1 MRAIGI
7 DIGTTSIC
15 LGVYEEETGRL
26 SAVRQEKNH
35 FLEGTF
41 RQDPDRIYAVVK
53 EMLDNILQSDDS
65 TDRPSAIGIS
75 SQMHG
80 ILYVDRAGRA
90 VSPYYTWKEESGNG
104 TFGEETYASYLS
116 RVTGC
121 EMYTGYGSVTHFTL
135 QQTGQIPAQAVC
147 LANIGDYIAMRLCD
161 AKEPVMSPS
170 IAVSL
175 GGFGLQERRFAMEAL
190 ERAGVATSY
199 YPQVR
204 AAGFV
209 LGTYEGIPV
218 TCAQG
223 DNQASFYAAIGE
235 KQDALS
241 VNVGTGSQVSL
252 FHRELIEGTEAE
264 IRPFT
269 EKGFLYVQASVNG
282 GKVYERLAEFVKGTV
297 FAVTGIETDVYEKL
311 EEAGA
316 QVPATDL
323 RITPLLYGS
332 RQRPA
337 SDESAKRPAAEN
349 LTLGRNAGRPAPENL
364 ALGRN
369 TGRQAPKNPAPGGSM
384 TGLTAGNFTL
394 GHMVRAYVAGMALE
408 LYRMY
413 EQLPE
418 VLKQGKREIIAS
430 GNGIRKNRLLRQ
442 EVERLFGLP
451 VRFRDIE
458 EEAAAGA
465 AMWAL
470 AEVKRHE
477 EEERQ

>member
-15 LGVYEEETGRL
+15 LGVYEEGTGKL
-26 SAVRQEKNH
+26 SVVCQEKNY
-35 FLEGTF
+35 FLDGTF
-41 RQDPDRIYAVVK
+41 RQDPDRIYAVVTG
-53 EMLDNILQSDDS
+53 MLDNILQSDDS
-65 TDRPSAIGIS
+65 TDRPAAIGIS

-80 ILYVDRAGRA
+80 ILYVDREGRA
-90 VSPYYTWKEESGNG
+90 VSPYYTWKEESGNE

-121 EMYTGYGSVTHFTL
+121 EMYSGYGSVTHFYL
-135 QQTGQIPAQAVC
+135 QRTGQIPAQAVY

-170 IAVSL
+170 IAASL
-175 GGFGLQERRFAMEAL
+175 GGFCLRGRRFVMDVL
-190 ERAGVATSY
+190 ERAGVETSY

-209 LGTYEGIPV
+209 LGTYRGIPV

-297 FAVTGIETDVYEKL
+297 YAVTGIETDVYEKL

-316 QVPATDL
+316 QVHTTDL

-332 RQRPA
+332 RQRQA
-337 SDESAKRPAAEN
+337 SGESAKR
-349 LTLGRNAGRPAPENL
+349 
-364 ALGRN
+364 
-369 TGRQAPKNPAPGGSM
+369 QAPGNPAPGGSM
-384 TGLTAGNFTL
+384 IGLTAGNFTL
-394 GHMVRAYVAGMALE
+394 GHMVRAYVTGMALK

-430 GNGIRKNRLLRQ
+430 GNGIRQNRLLRQ

-451 VRFRDIE
+451 VRFRDIA

-470 AEVKRHE
+470 EESVK
-477 EEERQ
+477 

>member
-1 MRAIGI
+1 
-7 DIGTTSIC
+7 
-15 LGVYEEETGRL
+15 
-26 SAVRQEKNH
+26 
-35 FLEGTF
+35 
-41 RQDPDRIYAVVK
+41 
-53 EMLDNILQSDDS
+53 
-65 TDRPSAIGIS
+65 
-75 SQMHG
+75 
-80 ILYVDRAGRA
+80 
-90 VSPYYTWKEESGNG
+90 
-104 TFGEETYASYLS
+104 
-116 RVTGC
+116 
-121 EMYTGYGSVTHFTL
+121 
-135 QQTGQIPAQAVC
+135 
-147 LANIGDYIAMRLCD
+147 
-161 AKEPVMSPS
+161 
-170 IAVSL
+170 
-175 GGFGLQERRFAMEAL
+175 MEAM

-252 FHRELIEGTEAE
+252 FYRELIEGTEAE

-269 EKGFLYVQASVNG
+269 KKGFLYVQASVNG
-282 GKVYERLAEFVKGTV
+282 GKVYGRLAEFVKGTV

>member
-26 SAVRQEKNH
+26 SVVHQEKNH

-53 EMLDNILQSDDS
+53 EMLDNFLQSDDS

-80 ILYVDRAGRA
+80 ILYVDKTGRA
-90 VSPYYTWKEESGNG
+90 VSPCYTWKEEAGNE

-116 RVTGC
+116 RVTDC
-121 EMYTGYGSVTHFTL
+121 EMYTGYGSVTHFSL
-135 QQTGQIPAQAVC
+135 QQTGQIPAQAVY
-147 LANIGDYIAMRLCD
+147 LTNIGDYIAMRLCD
-161 AKEPVMSPS
+161 VKEPVMSPS
-170 IAVSL
+170 IAASL

-209 LGTYEGIPV
+209 LGAYEGIPV

-332 RQRPA
+332 RQRQV
-337 SDESAKRPAAEN
+337 SGESVKRPAAEN
-349 LTLGRNAGRPAPENL
+349 L

-369 TGRQAPKNPAPGGSM
+369 VGQPAPGNPAPGGSM
-384 TGLTAGNFTL
+384 IGLTAGNFTL
-394 GHMVRAYVAGMALE
+394 GHMVRAYVRGMALE

-451 VRFRDIE
+451 VRFRDIA

-470 AEVKRHE
+470 AEVKRQKE
-477 EEERQ
+477 EDRQ

>member
-1 MRAIGI
+1 
-7 DIGTTSIC
+7 
-15 LGVYEEETGRL
+15 
-26 SAVRQEKNH
+26 
-35 FLEGTF
+35 
-41 RQDPDRIYAVVK
+41 
-53 EMLDNILQSDDS
+53 
-65 TDRPSAIGIS
+65 
-75 SQMHG
+75 
-80 ILYVDRAGRA
+80 
-90 VSPYYTWKEESGNG
+90 
-104 TFGEETYASYLS
+104 
-116 RVTGC
+116 
-121 EMYTGYGSVTHFTL
+121 
-135 QQTGQIPAQAVC
+135 
-147 LANIGDYIAMRLCD
+147 
-161 AKEPVMSPS
+161 
-170 IAVSL
+170 
-175 GGFGLQERRFAMEAL
+175 MEAL
-190 ERAGVATSY
+190 ERAGLATSY

-209 LGTYEGIPV
+209 LGAYEGIPV

-235 KQDALS
+235 KQEALS

-332 RQRPA
+332 RRRQA

-349 LTLGRNAGRPAPENL
+349 LTLGRNAERPAPENL
-364 ALGRN
+364 TLGRNVEEQAAENLTLGRN
-369 TGRQAPKNPAPGGSM
+369 TGWQAPKNPAPGGSM
-384 TGLTAGNFTL
+384 IGLTAGNFTL

-470 AEVKRHE
+470 AEVKRQK

>member
-1 MRAIGI
+1 M
-7 DIGTTSIC
+7 
-15 LGVYEEETGRL
+15 
-26 SAVRQEKNH
+26 
-35 FLEGTF
+35 
-41 RQDPDRIYAVVK
+41 
-53 EMLDNILQSDDS
+53 
-65 TDRPSAIGIS
+65 
-75 SQMHG
+75 
-80 ILYVDRAGRA
+80 
-90 VSPYYTWKEESGNG
+90 
-104 TFGEETYASYLS
+104 
-116 RVTGC
+116 
-121 EMYTGYGSVTHFTL
+121 
-135 QQTGQIPAQAVC
+135 
-147 LANIGDYIAMRLCD
+147 
-161 AKEPVMSPS
+161 
-170 IAVSL
+170 
-175 GGFGLQERRFAMEAL
+175 
-190 ERAGVATSY
+190 
-199 YPQVR
+199 
-204 AAGFV
+204 
-209 LGTYEGIPV
+209 
-218 TCAQG
+218 
-223 DNQASFYAAIGE
+223 
-235 KQDALS
+235 
-241 VNVGTGSQVSL
+241 
-252 FHRELIEGTEAE
+252 
-264 IRPFT
+264 
-269 EKGFLYVQASVNG
+269 
-282 GKVYERLAEFVKGTV
+282 YERLAEFVKGTV

-337 SDESAKRPAAEN
+337 SDESAKRPAP
-349 LTLGRNAGRPAPENL
+349 G
-364 ALGRN
+364 
-369 TGRQAPKNPAPGGSM
+369 NPAPGGSM

>member
-26 SAVRQEKNH
+26 SVVHQEKNH

-53 EMLDNILQSDDS
+53 EMLDNFLQSDDS

-90 VSPYYTWKEESGNG
+90 VSPYYTWKEESGNE

-121 EMYTGYGSVTHFTL
+121 EMYTGYGSVTHFSL
-135 QQTGQIPAQAVC
+135 QQTGQIPAQAVY
-147 LANIGDYIAMRLCD
+147 LANIGDYIAMRLCN

-170 IAVSL
+170 IAASL
-175 GGFGLQERRFAMEAL
+175 GGFGLQERCFAMEAL

-209 LGTYEGIPV
+209 LGAYEGIPV

-235 KQDALS
+235 KQEALS

-282 GKVYERLAEFVKGTV
+282 G
-297 FAVTGIETDVYEKL
+297 
-311 EEAGA
+311 
-316 QVPATDL
+316 
-323 RITPLLYGS
+323 
-332 RQRPA
+332 
-337 SDESAKRPAAEN
+337 
-349 LTLGRNAGRPAPENL
+349 
-364 ALGRN
+364 
-369 TGRQAPKNPAPGGSM
+369 
-384 TGLTAGNFTL
+384 
-394 GHMVRAYVAGMALE
+394 
-408 LYRMY
+408 
-413 EQLPE
+413 
-418 VLKQGKREIIAS
+418 
-430 GNGIRKNRLLRQ
+430 
-442 EVERLFGLP
+442 
-451 VRFRDIE
+451 
-458 EEAAAGA
+458 
-465 AMWAL
+465 
-470 AEVKRHE
+470 
-477 EEERQ
+477 

>member
-53 EMLDNILQSDDS
+53 EMLDNFLQSDDS

-170 IAVSL
+170 IAASL
-175 GGFGLQERRFAMEAL
+175 GGFGLQERRFAMEAM

-332 RQRPA
+332 RQRQV
-337 SDESAKRPAAEN
+337 SGESAKRPAAEN
-349 LTLGRNAGRPAPENL
+349 LTLGRNAGRPAP
-364 ALGRN
+364 
-369 TGRQAPKNPAPGGSM
+369 KNPAPGGSV

-470 AEVKRHE
+470 AEVKRQ

>member
-15 LGVYEEETGRL
+15 LGVYEEGTGKL
-26 SAVRQEKNH
+26 SVVCQEKNY
-35 FLEGTF
+35 FLDGTF
-41 RQDPDRIYAVVK
+41 RQDPDRIYAVVTG
-53 EMLDNILQSDDS
+53 MLDNILQSDDS
-65 TDRPSAIGIS
+65 TDRPAAIGIS

-80 ILYVDRAGRA
+80 ILYVDREGRA
-90 VSPYYTWKEESGNG
+90 VSPYYTWKEESGNE

-121 EMYTGYGSVTHFTL
+121 EMYSGYGSVTHFYL
-135 QQTGQIPAQAVC
+135 QRTGQIPEEAVH

-161 AKEPVMSPS
+161 AKEPVMSSS
-170 IAVSL
+170 IAASL
-175 GGFGLQERRFAMEAL
+175 GGFDLRGRCFAMDAL
-190 ERAGVATSY
+190 ERAGVETSY

-209 LGTYEGIPV
+209 FGTYRGIPV

-223 DNQASFYAAIGE
+223 DNQASFYAAVGE

-297 FAVTGIETDVYEKL
+297 YAVTGIETDVYEKL

-316 QVPATDL
+316 QVHTTDL
-323 RITPLLYGS
+323 CIAPLLYGS
-332 RQRPA
+332 RQRQA
-337 SDESAKRPAAEN
+337 SGESAKRREPEN
-349 LTLGRNAGRPAPENL
+349 LMLGRNAK
-364 ALGRN
+364 
-369 TGRQAPKNPAPGGSM
+369 RQEPGNPAPGGSM
-384 TGLTAGNFTL
+384 TGLTAENFTL
-394 GHMVRAYVAGMALE
+394 GNMVRAYVTGMALE
-408 LYRMY
+408 LYQMY
-413 EQLPE
+413 EQLPD
-418 VLKQGKREIIAS
+418 VLKAGKREIIAS

-442 EVERLFGLP
+442 GVERLFGLP
-451 VRFRDIE
+451 VRFRDIA

-470 AEVKRHE
+470 EESVK
-477 EEERQ
+477 

>member
-15 LGVYEEETGRL
+15 LGVYEEGTGKL
-26 SAVRQEKNH
+26 SVVCQEKNY
-35 FLEGTF
+35 FLDGTF
-41 RQDPDRIYAVVK
+41 RQDPDRIYAVVTG
-53 EMLDNILQSDDS
+53 MLDNILQSDDS
-65 TDRPSAIGIS
+65 TDRPAAIGIS

-80 ILYVDRAGRA
+80 ILYVDREGRA
-90 VSPYYTWKEESGNG
+90 VSPYYTWKEESGNE

-121 EMYTGYGSVTHFTL
+121 EMYSGYGSVTHFYL
-135 QQTGQIPAQAVC
+135 QRTGQIPAQAVY

-170 IAVSL
+170 IAASL
-175 GGFGLQERRFAMEAL
+175 GGFCLRGRRFVMDVL
-190 ERAGVATSY
+190 ERAGVETSY

-209 LGTYEGIPV
+209 LGTYRGIPV

-297 FAVTGIETDVYEKL
+297 YAVTGIETDVYEKL

-316 QVPATDL
+316 QVHTTDL

-332 RQRPA
+332 RQRQA
-337 SDESAKRPAAEN
+337 SGESAKR
-349 LTLGRNAGRPAPENL
+349 
-364 ALGRN
+364 
-369 TGRQAPKNPAPGGSM
+369 QAPGNPAPGGSM
-384 TGLTAGNFTL
+384 IGLTAGNFTL
-394 GHMVRAYVAGMALE
+394 GHMVRAYVTGMALE

-430 GNGIRKNRLLRQ
+430 GNGIRQNRLLRQ

-451 VRFRDIE
+451 VRFRDIA

-470 AEVKRHE
+470 EESVK
-477 EEERQ
+477 

>member
-26 SAVRQEKNH
+26 SVVHQEKNH

-53 EMLDNILQSDDS
+53 EMLDNFLQSDDS

-90 VSPYYTWKEESGNG
+90 VSPYYTWKEESGNE

-121 EMYTGYGSVTHFTL
+121 EMYTGYGSVTHFSL
-135 QQTGQIPAQAVC
+135 QQTGQIPAQAVY
-147 LANIGDYIAMRLCD
+147 LANIGDYIAMRLCN

-170 IAVSL
+170 IAASL
-175 GGFGLQERRFAMEAL
+175 GGFGLQERCFAMEAL

-209 LGTYEGIPV
+209 LGAYEGIPV

-235 KQDALS
+235 KQEALS

-311 EEAGA
+311 GEAGA

-332 RQRPA
+332 RQRQA
-337 SDESAKRPAAEN
+337 SDESAKRQAAEN
-349 LTLGRNAGRPAPENL
+349 LTLGRNVGRPAP
-364 ALGRN
+364 
-369 TGRQAPKNPAPGGSM
+369 KKPAPGGSV

-470 AEVKRHE
+470 AEVKRQ

>member
-53 EMLDNILQSDDS
+53 EMLDNFLQSDDS

-170 IAVSL
+170 IAASL
-175 GGFGLQERRFAMEAL
+175 GGFGLQERRFAMEAM

-337 SDESAKRPAAEN
+337 
-349 LTLGRNAGRPAPENL
+349 PENL

>member
-1 MRAIGI
+1 
-7 DIGTTSIC
+7 
-15 LGVYEEETGRL
+15 
-26 SAVRQEKNH
+26 
-35 FLEGTF
+35 
-41 RQDPDRIYAVVK
+41 
-53 EMLDNILQSDDS
+53 MLDNFLQSDDS

-90 VSPYYTWKEESGNG
+90 VSPYYTWKEESGNEN
-104 TFGEETYASYLS
+104 FGEETYASYLS

-170 IAVSL
+170 IAASL
-175 GGFGLQERRFAMEAL
+175 GGFGLQERRFAMEAM

-252 FHRELIEGTEAE
+252 FYRELIEGTEAE

-332 RQRPA
+332 RQRQA
-337 SDESAKRPAAEN
+337 SDESAKRPV
-349 LTLGRNAGRPAPENL
+349 PE
-364 ALGRN
+364 
-369 TGRQAPKNPAPGGSM
+369 NPAPGGSM

>member
-1 MRAIGI
+1 MW
-7 DIGTTSIC
+7 T
-15 LGVYEEETGRL
+15 
-26 SAVRQEKNH
+26 
-35 FLEGTF
+35 
-41 RQDPDRIYAVVK
+41 
-53 EMLDNILQSDDS
+53 
-65 TDRPSAIGIS
+65 
-75 SQMHG
+75 
-80 ILYVDRAGRA
+80 GRA
-90 VSPYYTWKEESGNG
+90 VSPYYTWKEESGNE

-116 RVTGC
+116 RVTDC

-170 IAVSL
+170 IAASL

-332 RQRPA
+332 RQRQA
-337 SDESAKRPAAEN
+337 SDESAKRPA
-349 LTLGRNAGRPAPENL
+349 PE
-364 ALGRN
+364 
-369 TGRQAPKNPAPGGSM
+369 NPAPGGSM

-470 AEVKRHE
+470 AEVKRQK

>member
-53 EMLDNILQSDDS
+53 EMLDNFLQSDDS

-170 IAVSL
+170 IAASL
-175 GGFGLQERRFAMEAL
+175 GGFGLQERRFAMEAM

-252 FHRELIEGTEAE
+252 FYRELIEGTEAE

-349 LTLGRNAGRPAPENL
+349 LTLGRN
-364 ALGRN
+364 

-451 VRFRDIE
+451 VRFRDIA

>member
-41 RQDPDRIYAVVK
+41 RQDPDRIYAVAK
-53 EMLDNILQSDDS
+53 EMLDNFLQSDDS

-116 RVTGC
+116 RVTDC

-135 QQTGQIPAQAVC
+135 QQTGQIPARAVC
-147 LANIGDYIAMRLCD
+147 LANIGDYIAMRLCN

-170 IAVSL
+170 IAASL

-190 ERAGVATSY
+190 ERAGLATSY
-199 YPQVR
+199 YPQMRV
-204 AAGFV
+204 AGFV
-209 LGTYEGIPV
+209 LGAYEGIPV

-252 FHRELIEGTEAE
+252 FYRELIEGTEAE

-332 RQRPA
+332 RQRQA
-337 SDESAKRPAAEN
+337 SDESAKRPA
-349 LTLGRNAGRPAPENL
+349 L
-364 ALGRN
+364 
-369 TGRQAPKNPAPGGSM
+369 KNPAPGGSM